1 MFYYTIKLTD
11 QPQQVGAERLTR
23 SAMVHTEPQ
32 DSGLNI
38 PHREQAML
46 MPGQSPEERL
56 HVLRA

>member
-1 MFYYTIKLTD
+1 MYYFAIKLTGHE
-11 QPQQVGAERLTR
+11 QQVGAERLTR

-56 HVLRA
+56 QVLRA